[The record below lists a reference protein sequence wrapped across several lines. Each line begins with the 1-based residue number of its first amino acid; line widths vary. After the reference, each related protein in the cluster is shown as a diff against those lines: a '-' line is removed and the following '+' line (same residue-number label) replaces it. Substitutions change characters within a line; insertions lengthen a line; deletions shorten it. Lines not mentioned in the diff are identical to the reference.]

1 MISATLSS
9 RYVPQMR
16 SMSFGDGGRS
26 ATVGGD
32 GGVKVIFSAC
42 TGWLLL
48 PPRAPSDVTKL

>member
-1 MISATLSS
+1 MIGASLSS

-26 ATVGGD
+26 ASVGGD

-42 TGWLLL
+42 AGWLLL
-48 PPRAPSDVTKL
+48 PPRAPSDVTRL